1 MSNAALKTN
10 KHMVLAVTMVANF
23 FNPFTG
29 SAVNIALPQ
38 IASDLQLHAGLMSW
52 VTMAYL
58 LTAASFLVPMG
69 KLGDRIGRKKMFLWG
84 NFAFMAGSFGCA
96 LSGAAAWLIG
106 FRLLQGVGGAMMIS
120 VSMAILMSVFE
131 AGERGRVIGL
141 NVASVYLGLSAA
153 PVLGG
158 ILTQY
163 LGWRSLF
170 YINGSVSV
178 LVALGLYLVIRDE
191 WKTREQGPFDWKG
204 VLWYIPSVLLLM
216 YGLSN
221 LPGWPSLLMSL
232 AGAGGLLWFIRLE
245 MKTALPVLDVRMFKQ
260 NLVYGLSNLSAFI
273 NYAATFAVSFML
285 SLYLQYVHLLT
296 PRDAGLILMI
306 QPAVMALVSVGA
318 GRLSDKWSASALASI
333 GMAISALGLFL
344 LIFLGQ
350 QTTFVYIL
358 ASLATLGLGFGL
370 FSSPNTNVVMSSVD
384 KSLYG
389 VASATLATMRNLGML
404 FSMALASLAVHVFL
418 GSRHMSADTTGEF
431 LQASRLV
438 FILFSAFCLLGV
450 FTSMQRGRR
459 IPVQ

>member
-1 MSNAALKTN
+1 
-10 KHMVLAVTMVANF
+10 MVLAVTMVANF

-52 VTMAYL
+52 VTLAYL

-84 NFAFMAGSFGCA
+84 NFAFMLGSFGCA
-96 LSGAAAWLIG
+96 LSGTAAWLIG

-131 AGERGRVIGL
+131 AGERGKVIGL

-163 LGWRSLF
+163 PGWRSLF
-170 YINGSVSV
+170 YINGSISV

-191 WKTREQGPFDWKG
+191 WKTNEQGPFDWKG
-204 VLWYIPSVLLLM
+204 VLWYIPSILLLM

-221 LPGWPSLLMSL
+221 LPGLPALLMTL
-232 AGAGGLLWFIRLE
+232 GGLGGLLWFIRLE

-318 GRLSDKWSASALASI
+318 GRLSDKWNASALASV
-333 GMAISALGLFL
+333 GMAVSALGLFL

-350 QTTFVYIL
+350 QTSYVYIL
-358 ASLATLGLGFGL
+358 AALATLGLGFGL

-384 KSLYG
+384 KNLYG

-404 FSMALASLAVHVFL
+404 FSMALASLAVHVFV
-418 GSRHMSADTTGEF
+418 GNRNMSAETTDDF
-431 LQASRLV
+431 LQASQLV
-438 FILFSAFCLLGV
+438 FILFSAFCLLGL
-450 FTSMQRGRR
+450 FTSLQRKRR
-459 IPVQ
+459 ITVQ

>member
-1 MSNAALKTN
+1 
-10 KHMVLAVTMVANF
+10 
-23 FNPFTG
+23 
-29 SAVNIALPQ
+29 
-38 IASDLQLHAGLMSW
+38 
-52 VTMAYL
+52 
-58 LTAASFLVPMG
+58 
-69 KLGDRIGRKKMFLWG
+69 
-84 NFAFMAGSFGCA
+84 
-96 LSGAAAWLIG
+96 
-106 FRLLQGVGGAMMIS
+106 
-120 VSMAILMSVFE
+120 
-131 AGERGRVIGL
+131 
-141 NVASVYLGLSAA
+141 
-153 PVLGG
+153 
-158 ILTQY
+158 
-163 LGWRSLF
+163 
-170 YINGSVSV
+170 
-178 LVALGLYLVIRDE
+178 
-191 WKTREQGPFDWKG
+191 
-204 VLWYIPSVLLLM
+204 LLM

-221 LPGWPSLLMSL
+221 LPGWPALLMSL